1 MQKVAYAFAVQ
12 ILHILVSL
20 FWQGNLLLS
29 NPLYVPQLQS
39 KIKHT
44 KTGNKIKNIL
54 IKIGKN

>member
-12 ILHILVSL
+12 HILVSL